1 MDIFS
6 IITKLAIKLSSLDD
20 YKKSDGYDVIILE
33 DYEAYIDGVL
43 IFISGKIYYT
53 WDICAGDYPYTPSTS
68 DRIFD
73 SAELEVTFFVDNEN
87 EVGVK
92 FNDEQLSVLYNQLG

>member
-73 SAELEVTFFVDNEN
+73 SAELEVTFFVDNED